1 MTDLMMRSYGR
12 KTIELGKMPVR
23 SAPDQMNK
31 MSAVSPLRKR
41 SNHDALGRGQTV
53 LKGSACYPMFGD
65 DGSIVAPA
73 LFHEIAPGDE
83 AAGRRQV
90 SATTFDLYCAPM
102 PRHPKYFT
110 TRDPALVYD

>member
-1 MTDLMMRSYGR
+1 MTDLMTRSYGL
-12 KTIELGKMPVR
+12 KTIELEKTPVL

-31 MSAVSPLRKR
+31 MSAMSLLRKR
-41 SNHDALGRGQTV
+41 SNHDAPGRGQTV
-53 LKGSACYPMFGD
+53 LKGSASYRMFGD

-73 LFHEIAPGDE
+73 LVHEIAQGDE

-90 SATTFDLYCAPM
+90 NATTFGLYYVPK